1 MSAIQQPRTRERL
14 RIEANPFV
22 SGNLH
27 IGRSLQTALDQVI
40 AQVVLKTPVVLVSG
54 NPGAGK
60 SLLAE
65 MTARACSAM
74 ELSVQSV
81 VRGDMVHMALD
92 QRSDL
97 LLVDEA
103 DSVADTFL
111 EVLRAEVG
119 KTVATTTVFLGLPAC
134 INRFVSLG
142 VQPVVVE
149 LRLFSP
155 ADARTYLLDAAADFP
170 DLFTADA
177 LDLIVHEA
185 HGTPRLL
192 RSMASFAFFVA
203 ASDSASQIRVRHVGQ
218 ARAAQVPSAAPDL
231 SKKRIERM
239 FCDSQTAI
247 ENYKNGRSPS
257 LAQPGGDEST
267 KGHACHVDTPLKG
280 RSDVYLSS
288 GADGVVKSLEP
299 LPWNNETSVK
309 DQKSA
314 HFLLDAENA
323 DDGTPRELHHDE
335 SRVEDQEQLRCKSRE
350 DSSDDPRL
358 SSGTLLAITAFVT
371 MVSLTSVQVL
381 PSILT
386 RPSPNSTP
394 KPSAPVQT
402 LPAELWGFIAPTPM
416 FVPALPPPGA
426 VETFGKAT
434 PVSNEIEKV
443 ADAEEMEKVADAE
456 KGGTDLSGAA
466 DLLVRSAKGGMN
478 RSALT
483 EEEKAAVVRGIR
495 ELEKDAA
502 QGKRQ

>member
-1 MSAIQQPRTRERL
+1 MSAVQQPRTRERL

-27 IGRSLQTALDQVI
+27 IGRSLQTALDQVF
-40 AQVVLKTPVVLVSG
+40 AQIVLKTPVVLVSG

-92 QRSDL
+92 ERSDL

-111 EVLRAEVG
+111 EALGAEVG

-142 VQPVVVE
+142 VHPVVVE

-155 ADARTYLLDAAADFP
+155 TDARTYLLEAAADFP

-239 FCDSQTAI
+239 FCDSQTPI
-247 ENYKNGRSPS
+247 KDYKNGRSPS

-267 KGHACHVDTPLKG
+267 KEHDCHVDAPLKG
-280 RSDVYLSS
+280 QSDVYLSS
-288 GADGVVKSLEP
+288 GADGVDKSLEP
-299 LPWNNETSVK
+299 LPSNNETSVK
-309 DQKSA
+309 NQKRA
-314 HFLLDAENA
+314 HVLLDAENS
-323 DDGTPRELHHDE
+323 DDSTPRELHHDE
-335 SRVEDQEQLRCKSRE
+335 NRVEDQEAAPRLRSKSRE
-350 DSSDDPRL
+350 DSSDDPRI
-358 SSGTLLAITAFVT
+358 SSGTLLVITAFVI
-371 MVSLTSVQVL
+371 MVSLASLQVL

-386 RPSPNSTP
+386 RPGPKSTP
-394 KPSAPVQT
+394 RPSAPVQT

-416 FVPALPPPGA
+416 FFPALPPTPPSA
-426 VETFGKAT
+426 VETFGKAA
-434 PVSNEIEKV
+434 PVSN
-443 ADAEEMEKVADAE
+443 EMEKVADAE